1 MFNFSHAVLCASMVS
16 NQPSLDS
23 QYSLEILNINKPLDA
38 LLMHMETKLPQ
49 E

>member
-1 MFNFSHAVLCASMVS
+1 MFQFSHAVLCASMVS
-16 NQPSLDS
+16 SQPSLES
-23 QYSLEILNINKPLDA
+23 QYSLEILNINKLLNA